1 MSVKVRA
8 GIMICLSLVFG
19 SFAVGSMFGSET
31 SVRVTLA
38 FATVTFFAVRA
49 VFRILKEQP

>member
-8 GIMICLSLVFG
+8 GIMGCLSLLFG
-19 SFAVGSMFGSET
+19 YFAVASMFDSEA
-31 SVRVTLA
+31 SVRATLA
-38 FATVTFFAVRA
+38 FGTVTFFAVRA